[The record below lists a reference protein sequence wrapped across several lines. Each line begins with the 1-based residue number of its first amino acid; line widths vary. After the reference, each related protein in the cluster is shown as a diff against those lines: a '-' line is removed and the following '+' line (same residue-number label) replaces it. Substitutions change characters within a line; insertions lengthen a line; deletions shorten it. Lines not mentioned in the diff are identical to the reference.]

1 METRLQ
7 MYYFHSH
14 KIKN

>member
-1 METRLQ
+1 MKTRLR

-14 KIKN
+14 KIRN